1 MSWTLVVQVIL
12 GTHLMLAL
20 TQQWIIPNV
29 VNSLLPFS
37 RWETTSEHVAQLAV
51 LCSFLM
57 TS

>member
-1 MSWTLVVQVIL
+1 MEMEVMSWTLVVQVIL

-37 RWETTSEHVAQLAV
+37 RWQD
-51 LCSFLM
+51 
-57 TS
+57 